1 MKNKVNINYQTELK
15 GVLLSAIILIAA
27 LGCNQ
32 PKSVMPEKKMETIAT
47 AKDSVKN
54 NLAKLDFAVKK
65 DLSCGMP
72 TSAGVSDTVTYKGK
86 LYGFCAKE
94 CKEDFLKDPEGH
106 LAAK

>member
-1 MKNKVNINYQTELK
+1 MKNYISTLF
-15 GVLLSAIILIAA
+15 IAA
-27 LGCNQ
+27 IFGCNQ
-32 PKSVMPEKKMETIAT
+32 PKSVMPEKKMETVAA
-47 AKDSVKN
+47 AKDSAENDLTK
-54 NLAKLDFAVKK
+54 LAFAVKK

-86 LYGFCAKE
+86 LYGFCAAA

>member
-1 MKNKVNINYQTELK
+1 MKI
-15 GVLLSAIILIAA
+15 LLLAVVVAA
-27 LGCNQ
+27 AFSCNQ
-32 PKSVMPEKKMETIAT
+32 PKSVMPEKKMETVEA
-47 AKDSVKN
+47 AKDAAAN
-54 NLAKLDFAVKK
+54 DLTKLDFAVKK

-72 TSAGVSDTVTYKGK
+72 TSAGVADTVTYKGK

>member
-1 MKNKVNINYQTELK
+1 MKNYI
-15 GVLLSAIILIAA
+15 SILFIAVTF
-27 LGCNQ
+27 GCNQ
-32 PKSVMPEKKMETIAT
+32 PKSVMPEKKMETVAT
-47 AKDSVKN
+47 AKDSAENDLNK
-54 NLAKLDFAVKK
+54 LAFAVKK

>member
-1 MKNKVNINYQTELK
+1 MKN
-15 GVLLSAIILIAA
+15 IISIIIVAA
-27 LGCNQ
+27 AFSCNQ
-32 PKSVMPEKKMETIAT
+32 PKSVMPEKKMETVT
-47 AKDSVKN
+47 VAKDSIENDLTK
-54 NLAKLDFAVKK
+54 LAFAVKK
-65 DLSCGMP
+65 DLTCGMP

>member
-1 MKNKVNINYQTELK
+1 MKK
-15 GVLLSAIILIAA
+15 IISIVLIATA
-27 LGCNQ
+27 FSCNQ
-32 PKSVMPEKKMETIAT
+32 PQSVMPEKKMETVAA
-47 AKDSVKN
+47 AKDSMEN
-54 NLAKLDFAVKK
+54 NLTKLEFAVKK

-94 CKEDFLKDPEGH
+94 CKEDFLKDPEAH

>member
-1 MKNKVNINYQTELK
+1 MKK
-15 GVLLSAIILIAA
+15 IISIVIIAA
-27 LGCNQ
+27 IFSCNQ
-32 PKSVMPEKKMETIAT
+32 PKSAMPEKKMETVAA
-47 AKDSVKN
+47 AKDSVEN
-54 NLAKLDFAVKK
+54 DLSKLTFAVKK
-65 DLSCGMP
+65 DLTCGMP

>member
-1 MKNKVNINYQTELK
+1 MKKTI
-15 GVLLSAIILIAA
+15 GIILFAA
-27 LGCNQ
+27 AFSCNQ
-32 PKSVMPEKKMETIAT
+32 PKSVMPEKKMETISAV
-47 AKDSVKN
+47 KDAAES

-94 CKEDFLKDPEGH
+94 CKEDFLKDPEAH

>member
-1 MKNKVNINYQTELK
+1 MKKSIGLV
-15 GVLLSAIILIAA
+15 IISAA
-27 LGCNQ
+27 LSCNQ
-32 PKSVMPEKKMETIAT
+32 PKSVMPEKKMETVA
-47 AKDSVKN
+47 ASKDSAEN
-54 NLAKLDFAVKK
+54 DLTKLNFAVKK
-65 DLSCGMP
+65 DLTCGMP

>member
-1 MKNKVNINYQTELK
+1 MKIYI
-15 GVLLSAIILIAA
+15 GIIIITVAF
-27 LGCNQ
+27 GCNQ
-32 PKSVMPEKKMETIAT
+32 PKSVMPENKMETVAA
-47 AKDSVKN
+47 AKDTAEN

-72 TSAGVSDTVTYKGK
+72 ISAGLSDTATYKGK

-94 CKEDFLKDPEGH
+94 CKEDFLKDPEAH